1 MSAIFGV
8 YYLEGKPIDSTHL
21 GRMAEVLAHR
31 GHDNADIW
39 IEESVGM
46 GHRML
51 WTTPESLL
59 EKLPLVSSTGNLV
72 ITADARIDNRDE
84 LISALQLNDQASAKI
99 TDSQLILSAYEKW
112 GEQCPE
118 KLLGD
123 FAFVI
128 WDKYQQILF
137 CARDIMGVRPFYY
150 YHSSQI
156 FVFASEIK
164 GLLCLPEVPRR
175 LNELRIGQY
184 LARIFEDR
192 ETTFYEDILRLPA
205 AHSLVIGIETK
216 QIRRYWSLDPS
227 LEIRLSSNQE
237 YAEAY
242 REIFTEAVR
251 CRLRSAF
258 PVGSMLSGGLDSSS
272 ITCVARN
279 ILSQQKH
286 QELHTF
292 SAIFPNLKTEY
303 LQLIDER
310 FYVDLVVAQDGIV
323 PHYIEADSI
332 SPLTDYDQIFWYMDE
347 GFCAPNIYLNW
358 LIYQKVREK
367 NVRIILDGI
376 DGDTTISHGQAYL
389 TDLIR
394 RLQFKTFLKEARAYA
409 LRFYLPWMQVIWQW
423 GLQPLIPEFVWKISG
438 KPIWMDTAINPAF
451 AKRLNLS
458 DYFKEQQQKNSHTS
472 VTARELH
479 WHSLN
484 SGLIQY
490 ALEMADKLSSACS
503 VSLSFPF
510 CDRRLMEFCLAIPP
524 EQKFSSGWTRLV
536 ARRAMAG
543 ILPPEL
549 QTRITK
555 ANLGASF
562 KPKFLEFEHRIL
574 DEIIIKNPKN
584 IEDYVDI
591 SALRMAYSRY
601 LSDPMQEQDAMTV
614 YTVVNLAA
622 WLQKIQS

>member
-8 YYLEGKPIDSTHL
+8 YYLDGQPIDFIHL
-21 GRMAEVLAHR
+21 ERMAEVLTHR
-31 GHDNADIW
+31 GLDNADIW

-59 EKLPLVSSTGNLV
+59 EKLPLVNRTGNLV
-72 ITADARIDNRDE
+72 ITADARLDNRDE
-84 LISALQLNDQASAKI
+84 LISALQLKEPAAKI
-99 TDSQLILSAYEKW
+99 TDSQLILSAYEQW
-112 GEQCPE
+112 GENCPE

-137 CARDIMGVRPFYY
+137 CARDVMGVRPFYY
-150 YHSSQI
+150 YHSSQV

-164 GLLCLPEVPRR
+164 GLLCIPEVPRQ

-184 LARIFEDR
+184 LTRIFEDK
-192 ETTFYEDILRLPA
+192 ETTFYQDILRLPA
-205 AHSLVIGIETK
+205 AHSLIVSCKTK
-216 QIRRYWSLDPS
+216 QMRRYWTLDPS
-227 LEIRLSSNQE
+227 RELRLSSNQE

-242 REIFTEAVR
+242 RDIFTEAVR

-258 PVGSMLSGGLDSSS
+258 LVGSMLSGGLDSSS

-279 ILSQQKH
+279 ILSQQGH
-286 QELHTF
+286 QKLHTF
-292 SAIFPNLKTEY
+292 SAIFPNLQAEY
-303 LQLIDER
+303 LRQIDER
-310 FYVDLVVAQDGIV
+310 FFVDLVVAKDGIV
-323 PHYIEADSI
+323 PHHIEADCI

-358 LIYQKVREK
+358 LIYQKAREN
-367 NVRIILDGI
+367 NVRIILDGV

-394 RLQFKTFLKEARAYA
+394 GFRFKTFLKETRAYA
-409 LRFYLPWMQVIWQW
+409 SRFRRSWMQVIWEW
-423 GLQPLIPEFVWKISG
+423 GLQPLIPEFVWKING
-438 KPIWMDTAINPAF
+438 KPIWADTAINPVF

-458 DYFKEQQQKNSHTS
+458 EHFEEQQQNSPAIL
-472 VTARELH
+472 TARELH

-524 EQKFSSGWTRLV
+524 EQKLSSGWTRLV

-543 ILPPEL
+543 ILPTEL
-549 QTRITK
+549 QIRITK

-562 KPKFLEFEHRIL
+562 KPKLLEFERDIL
-574 DEIIIKNPKN
+574 EEIIIKNPQY
-584 IEDYVDI
+584 IENYVDI
-591 SALRMAYSRY
+591 SALQSAYFRY

-614 YTVVNLAA
+614 YTAINLAI
-622 WLQKIQS
+622 WLQKMHL